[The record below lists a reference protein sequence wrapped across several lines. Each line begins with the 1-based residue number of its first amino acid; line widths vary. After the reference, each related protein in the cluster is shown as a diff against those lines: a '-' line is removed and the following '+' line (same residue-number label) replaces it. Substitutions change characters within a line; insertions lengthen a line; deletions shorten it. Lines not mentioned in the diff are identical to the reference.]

1 MISILLTVL
10 KVLGIILLSL
20 IGILV
25 LLILLVLF
33 VPVRYRIYAE
43 RKPDKMPLSAKLKA
57 TWLFHLLNVHF
68 DYPDAVYVKV
78 RLGCIT
84 LFRSD
89 RAKEKQSKGKSKQ
102 EAEETTETAL
112 KAETDA
118 DSGTTRKAEAG
129 SDGETTPK
137 AKAESKAEIKP
148 DVETAENSES
158 PSSEEDKGKEADKE
172 PSVKAF
178 FKKFFDLLRN
188 LQYTIAQIC
197 DKIKKIV
204 KNIKYYIEVISSSK
218 FKNALQ
224 MCGTQVGALLRH
236 ICPRKIKGSLRIGT
250 GDPAGTGQV
259 LAVYGMLYPFL
270 GGQIAVTPDF
280 EQQIVE
286 GELLIKGR
294 ITLFRLVR
302 CAWIV
307 YFNKNLRQVISMLK
321 REAV

>member
-20 IGILV
+20 AGILI
-25 LLILLVLF
+25 LLILLILF

-43 RKPDKMPLSAKLKA
+43 RKPDKMPFLVRLKV
-57 TWLFHLLNVHF
+57 TWLLHLLNVHF
-68 DYPDAVYVKV
+68 DYPDAAYVKV
-78 RLGCIT
+78 RLGCFT

-89 RAKEKQSKGKSKQ
+89 RAKAKGKSKQ
-102 EAEETTETAL
+102 ETEESGQASAKKETVSSDKAAL
-112 KAETDA
+112 KAEEA
-118 DSGTTRKAEAG
+118 AET
-129 SDGETTPK
+129 SL
-137 AKAESKAEIKP
+137 KAEIKP
-148 DVETAENSES
+148 DSEAEKKAEGFSFEEEKERETDE
-158 PSSEEDKGKEADKE
+158 E

-188 LQYTIAQIC
+188 LRYTIAQIC

-204 KNIKYYIEVISSSK
+204 KNIKYYIKVISSPK
-218 FKNALQ
+218 FKSAFRL
-224 MCGTQVGALLRH
+224 CGTQAGALIRH
-236 ICPRKIKGSLRIGT
+236 ICPKKIKGSLRIGT
-250 GDPAGTGQV
+250 GDPAGTGQA

-270 GGQIAVTPDF
+270 GEQITVTPDF

-286 GELLIKGR
+286 GELLVKGR
-294 ITLFRLVR
+294 ITLLRLVR
-302 CAWIV
+302 CAWII